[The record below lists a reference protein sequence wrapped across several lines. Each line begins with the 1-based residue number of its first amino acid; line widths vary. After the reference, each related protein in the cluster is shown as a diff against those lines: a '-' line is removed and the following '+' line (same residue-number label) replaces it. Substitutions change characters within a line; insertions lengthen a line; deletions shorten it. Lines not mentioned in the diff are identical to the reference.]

1 MQKNILIACAVS
13 MAAGIAHA
21 DTIAIS
27 GDSSTSIES
36 TGAAFLGSLEYTFS
50 SGSDGILTVS
60 LTNTSGA
67 GVGGFLTGFVFN
79 MDSADNAAS
88 ISLSSASNAS
98 FLDTGIE
105 SASPFGTYD
114 AGAALG
120 ANWTGGGSPSA
131 GIGIGQSATFDFAI
145 FASDASSLSAS
156 SFLTSGMDFAVRFRG
171 LSNDGSDKLT
181 TVPAPGAM
189 AVFAM
194 SGLIAGRRRRG

>member
-1 MQKNILIACAVS
+1 MQKNILIACAVAMS
-13 MAAGIAHA
+13 AGIAQA
-21 DTIAIS
+21 DIIAIS

-36 TGAAFLGSLEYTFS
+36 TGAAFMGSLEYTFNG
-50 SGSDGILTVS
+50 GSDGVLTVS
-60 LTNTSGA
+60 LTNSSDA
-67 GVGGFLTGFVFN
+67 SVGGFLTGFVFN
-79 MDSADNAAS
+79 MDSADGAAS

-181 TVPAPGAM
+181 TTPAPGAL
-189 AVFAM
+189 AAFAM
-194 SGLIAGRRRRG
+194 GGLIATRRRRV